1 MPDQA
6 KSLKEMQ
13 GAVCYQTAHWILTTF
28 QYFSLVQ
35 YIYWLIGKDFIKEI

>member
-13 GAVCYQTAHWILTTF
+13 GAVCYQSAHWILNNLSIF
-28 QYFSLVQ
+28 
-35 YIYWLIGKDFIKEI
+35 